1 MRNNNGGSETT
12 VCVWTGSY
20 ETYLCKIDGKLYY
33 CQTDTSQGTNGCV
46 PYNKITSKPKVNG
59 TTGGTLK
66 AK

>member
-1 MRNNNGGSETT
+1 M
-12 VCVWTGSY
+12 WTGSY

-33 CQTDTSQGTNGCV
+33 CQTDTSKGTNGCV

-66 AK
+66 VK